1 MVPRSPAN
9 EGFHRLHA
17 KIEQDYVVR
26 KFLREYPTWL
36 KSSSGLASIMT
47 FNMRA
52 AITNTKKLQ
61 TFLLLMGECPYW
73 KTNKI

>member
-1 MVPRSPAN
+1 M
-9 EGFHRLHA
+9 
-17 KIEQDYVVR
+17 R